1 MLLLSC
7 SDLSRG
13 FDEGPLFQN
22 VGFELHAGERAG
34 LVGPNGVGKTTLMRL
49 LAGLDRPDD
58 GAVRLHAGARVALLR
73 QQPEFAPDRTLFAEA
88 KSALDE
94 LLAAHDDMIQTA
106 EKMAKATDAAEHK
119 SLADRYDRLHE
130 LLRHHDAFHVD
141 HRIEEV
147 LDGLGFRREDYQR
160 TVETFSGGQ
169 QSRLML
175 AKLLLAAP
183 DVMLLDEP
191 SNHLDIDTT
200 RWLEN
205 YLRAQPEAML
215 IVSHDRYFLDRVVTK
230 VFEMTPQRVTSY
242 PGNFQQYW
250 RLRQE
255 RYEQELKAFE
265 SQKEYLEKQEEYI
278 RRVHYGQLHKQ
289 AASRQKQIDKIERL
303 ERPTLVTSPRM
314 HFGQVRRCGD
324 VVLQVED
331 LRKAYDRPLFKDLSF
346 SLPRG
351 RRLGIMGPNGSG
363 KTTLLRVLLDQEAAD
378 GGKVQRGHL
387 VHFGYYDQQLKT
399 LNPDLPV
406 IRAVWPEGDPD
417 AAEQPM
423 RDLLGRFG
431 LMGDQVNQRVGE
443 LSGGEKSRAALAKL
457 VAEGVNVLV
466 LDEPTNHLDLWACEA
481 LEQALLEFEGTCIVV
496 SHDRY
501 FLNRVIDLL
510 LVLDGNG
517 NVQVIHGNYDTYEL
531 MRAQQEL
538 ARQEAKKKKEDAT
551 EKSAPPPSQSTG
563 KPQKRKRKFPY
574 RKTAEIEAEIA
585 EAETERAE
593 LEQQLALP
601 ELYRDAAR
609 VKQTTKA
616 FEEVKEALAQLY
628 EHWEEAVELNWNL
641 PSAAV
646 SVFVAEPGGICHEE
660 VQSHAHGR
668 RTPSPA

>member
-7 SDLSRG
+7 SELSRG
-13 FDEGPLFQN
+13 FDEGPLFQH

-58 GAVRLHAGARVALLR
+58 GDVRFHAGARVALLR
-73 QQPEFAPDRTLFAEA
+73 QQPEFDPGRTLFAEA

-94 LLAAHDDMIQTA
+94 LLAAHDDMIRTA
-106 EKMAKATDAAEHK
+106 EKLALATDEAEHK
-119 SLADRYDRLHE
+119 SLAARYDRLHE

-147 LDGLGFRREDYQR
+147 LDGLRFLPEDYHR
-160 TVETFSGGQ
+160 SVETFSGGQ

-205 YLRAQPEAML
+205 YLRNQPEAML

-230 VFEMTPQRVTSY
+230 VFEMTPQRVASY

-303 ERPTLVTSPRM
+303 ERPSLVESPRM
-314 HFGQVRRCGD
+314 HFGQVRRSGD

-331 LRKAYDRPLFKDLSF
+331 LSKAYDRPLFKDLSF

-363 KTTLLRVLLDQEAAD
+363 KTTLLRILLGDEEAD
-378 GGKVQRGHL
+378 SGQVQRGHL

-406 IRAVWPEGDPD
+406 IRAIWPEGDPD
-417 AAEQPM
+417 AIEQTM
-423 RDLLGRFG
+423 RNLLGRFG
-431 LMGDQVNQRVGE
+431 LLGDQVYQLVGA
-443 LSGGEKSRAALAKL
+443 LSGGEKSRAALARL

-501 FLNRVIDLL
+501 FLNNVVDLL
-510 LVLDGNG
+510 IVLDGNG
-517 NVQVIHGNYDTYEL
+517 NAQVIHGNYDTYEL
-531 MRAQQEL
+531 MRAQQEA
-538 ARQEAKKKKEDAT
+538 ARQETKKKDESA
-551 EKSAPPPSQSTG
+551 EKSSPSAAPAA
-563 KPQKRKRKFPY
+563 KPKRKRQFPY
-574 RKTAEIEAEIA
+574 RKTVDIEADIA
-585 EAETERAE
+585 AAETERAE
-593 LEQQLALP
+593 LEKLLALP
-601 ELYRDAAR
+601 DLYRDGER

-616 FEEVKEALAQLY
+616 FEDVKVKLAQLY
-628 EHWEEAVELNWNL
+628 EHWEEAVELN
-641 PSAAV
+641 
-646 SVFVAEPGGICHEE
+646 
-660 VQSHAHGR
+660 
-668 RTPSPA
+668 